1 MRREVV
7 FDNLWRKRWRWRLRG
22 MLGIFEF
29 VRGGFGRVCR
39 RRRRRRRNVAIE
51 RKAVQTA
58 AYQTETEHCVFFSF
72 LILFFSSKNFEYVVE
87 KIKKEYSSESL
98 IYVGLFVSCVLRAS
112 IKPTGRLWR
121 EEISRFVRQVRM
133 SIDAVDRL

>member
-1 MRREVV
+1 MLEEDSVAFVGEEEEEEMWQLRG
-7 FDNLWRKRWRWRLRG
+7 KRWK
-22 MLGIFEF
+22 
-29 VRGGFGRVCR
+29 R
-39 RRRRRRRNVAIE
+39 RRIKQRRSIVF
-51 RKAVQTA
+51 
-58 AYQTETEHCVFFSF
+58 FFSF